1 MPVPEP
7 QREDKKRTSS
17 DEDRRPRTAT
27 PIGPDRDRPWC
38 LVLPPGMSG
47 NTLTEKLL
55 TQNAELTG
63 YVSRLTNEKNDL
75 QNALLRLEGEVA
87 HHRARDGSGDHSY
100 PASWDLTMNVNS
112 FTEEREAWN
121 KEKLNLHKSL
131 KQMEAELSKVKA
143 ELRTETM
150 QRDIGRDTD
159 NAALKRVYG
168 KYLRSESFR
177 KALVYQKKYLLLLL
191 GGFQECEEA
200 TLVLIARM
208 GGQPSCTDLEVI
220 TKHSRAFT
228 RFRSAARVAIAISRM
243 KFLVRRWQRTIS
255 PATGTANR
263 NGFGQLIGNE
273 GRTDSPYH
281 PAGSMDLYGDQRLS
295 SCRSRSGFD
304 SPQSTVNSQHRY
316 ASSGPSPCS
325 HLQNYDPDRA
335 LTDYIARLEALQK
348 RLGSVPSGR
357 GVRGTFYVL
366 WNGRRKRLSCL
377 RTFAVT
383 GIGD

>member
-1 MPVPEP
+1 
-7 QREDKKRTSS
+7 
-17 DEDRRPRTAT
+17 
-27 PIGPDRDRPWC
+27 
-38 LVLPPGMSG
+38 MSG
-47 NTLTEKLL
+47 NTLTDKKLL

-63 YVSRLTNEKNDL
+63 Y
-75 QNALLRLEGEVA
+75 
-87 HHRARDGSGDHSY
+87 
-100 PASWDLTMNVNS
+100 
-112 FTEEREAWN
+112 
-121 KEKLNLHKSL
+121 
-131 KQMEAELSKVKA
+131 
-143 ELRTETM
+143 
-150 QRDIGRDTD
+150 
-159 NAALKRVYG
+159 RVYG

-191 GGFQECEEA
+191 GGS
-200 TLVLIARM
+200 R
-208 GGQPSCTDLEVI
+208 SDEV
-220 TKHSRAFT
+220 SGE
-228 RFRSAARVAIAISRM
+228 
-243 KFLVRRWQRTIS
+243 RWQRTIS